1 MVYIA
6 GKLKRKWPAHLW
18 ADFGYPAPQAKGI
31 SLSDPE
37 TTNRDAPR
45 RAVKPRKLYTND
57 ESLTDQDELAE
68 VVNEEGMTPEL

>member
-18 ADFGYPAPQAKGI
+18 ADFGHPAPQAKVI
-31 SLSDPE
+31 SSSEPDTSD
-37 TTNRDAPR
+37 RDAPR
-45 RAVKPRKLYTND
+45 RAEQRQKLYTND